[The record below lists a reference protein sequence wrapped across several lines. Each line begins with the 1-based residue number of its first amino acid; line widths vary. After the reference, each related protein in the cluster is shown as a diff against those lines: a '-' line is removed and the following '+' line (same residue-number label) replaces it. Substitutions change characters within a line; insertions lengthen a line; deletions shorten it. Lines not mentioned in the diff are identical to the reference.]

1 MNARELPLP
10 KWTGLAI
17 AGLAVAAAFA
27 ITVRYGLGAALIL
40 LAGGALV
47 LFIWL
52 AFRAVQAITE
62 PDETSILLELAPT
75 TAAARKTAALRA
87 LKDLET
93 ERGLGNLSDD
103 DYAEL
108 EARYREDAKVAMR
121 EVDEERRSLRE
132 RAEAIAERAI
142 AKALEAP
149 EEKPE
154 KPEKPEKVKQTEPA
168 SDAKEEKTEPA
179 AAPPEKLA
187 CTQCSTLNDP
197 DAAFCKRC
205 GESLA

>member
-27 ITVRYGLGAALIL
+27 ITVRFGLGAALIL

-52 AFRAVQAITE
+52 AFRAVQAVTE
-62 PDETSILLELAPT
+62 PDESSILLELAPT

-121 EVDEERRSLRE
+121 EVDEERRGLRE

-149 EEKPE
+149 AEKSEEAE
-154 KPEKPEKVKQTEPA
+154 I
-168 SDAKEEKTEPA
+168 DAKEEKKETKEKSEPA

-187 CTQCSTLNDP
+187 CAKCSTPNDP

-205 GESLA
+205 GASLA